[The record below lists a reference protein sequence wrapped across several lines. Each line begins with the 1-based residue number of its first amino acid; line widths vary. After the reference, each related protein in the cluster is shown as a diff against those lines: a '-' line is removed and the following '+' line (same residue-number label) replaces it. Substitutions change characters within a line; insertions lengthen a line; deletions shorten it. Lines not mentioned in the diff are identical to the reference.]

1 MQRLARRLMP
11 ALLVGFVAAATLA
24 ACGASERSGFD
35 GASGGASS
43 GSASSGDLG
52 GGPGVTADDTLT
64 IDPPETLLEVGDG
77 KPPVTASLK
86 AFVVKKDG
94 TKLDVTAAAKFY
106 VDDPPGAAYGSF
118 AGPVFT
124 PGPSGAGRMVIH
136 AKYQSL
142 LGDAVM
148 KLRLTK
154 TVVVSG
160 APADAPSKFAGA
172 ADPNRK
178 PAFVYPADGVMVPPN
193 TNELEWQFQ
202 PGAGNDLFELAVKG
216 SMLDLKVY
224 FPCATKIGAAC
235 GWTPDTSVWTMLAG
249 GGRGDDPLTTTLRGT
264 AAAGGGVGTSA
275 AQAISFGE
283 EDILGGLYYWNA
295 GAGATMRYEFGK
307 SGQKAETWMNAPKA
321 GALQCVGCHVLSRDG
336 ERVAL
341 GLDIP
346 GPAAFKVFDVATRT
360 PVYAKGGAAGGAGA
374 NFFTFSPDR
383 AQLVASNGV
392 TMTLQDA
399 ANGAPVQA
407 DMGQGAMPDWSPD
420 AKTIVFAKSKTSPPC
435 FGAICTA
442 TGVVEASLYTMTKGA
457 GPWGNPTVL
466 VPASGQ
472 NNYYPAFAP
481 DGAWVL
487 FNRASVGK
495 NAQNEEKS
503 SYDAP
508 DASLWVVKATGG
520 APVALA
526 KAGSPNGD
534 SWPKWMP
541 REQAW
546 RGKKL
551 MWMTFASRRAYGLR
565 QEAGKNAQIWM
576 AAFDPEAAAQGKDGS
591 FAAFRLPFQE
601 LGSGNHI
608 AQWVT
613 RVVRKGCTDAAMCE
627 GGEICKDGACMPNIK

>member
-1 MQRLARRLMP
+1 MSLSLGLALAG
-11 ALLVGFVAAATLA
+11 ALAAA
-24 ACGASERSGFD
+24 ACGSSERSGF
-35 GASGGASS
+35 GSS
-43 GSASSGDLG
+43 GSSNGGPGSSGDLG
-52 GGPGVTADDTLT
+52 GGPGVTSDDALALE
-64 IDPPETLLEVGDG
+64 PAETLLDVGDG
-77 KPPVTASLK
+77 KPPASADLK

-94 TKLDVTAAAKFY
+94 TRLDVTAAAKFY

-118 AGPVFT
+118 AGPRFT
-124 PGPSGAGRMVIH
+124 PGPSGAGRMVVH

-154 TVVVSG
+154 TVVAAG
-160 APADAPSKFAGA
+160 APADAPSKFGGA
-172 ADPNRK
+172 ADAARK
-178 PAFVYPADGVMVPPN
+178 PSFVYPADGVMVPPN

-202 PGAGNDLFELAVKG
+202 PGAGNDLFELSVKG
-216 SMLDLKVY
+216 SMLDLRVY
-224 FPCATKIGAAC
+224 FACNTKIGAGC
-235 GWTPDTSVWTMLAG
+235 GWTPDPSVWAMMSG
-249 GGRGDDPLTTTLRGT
+249 GGRGDDPLTTTMRG
-264 AAAGGGVGTSA
+264 ASAAGGSVGTSA

-307 SGQKAETWMNAPKA
+307 SGQTAETWMNAPKA
-321 GALQCVGCHVLSRDG
+321 GAATCVGCHVLSRDG

-360 PVYAKGGAAGGAGA
+360 PLYAKGGAAGGSGA

-383 AQLVASNGV
+383 AQLLASNGV

-399 ANGAPVQA
+399 ANGNALQA

-420 AKTIVFAKSKTSPPC
+420 GKAIVFAKSKTPPPC
-435 FGAICTA
+435 FGVICSS
-442 TGVVEASLYTMTKGA
+442 TGVVEASLFAMTKGS

-466 VPASGQ
+466 VPSSGQ
-472 NNYYPAFAP
+472 NNFYPAYAP

-495 NAQNEEKS
+495 DVVKNEEKS

-508 DASLWVVKATGG
+508 DASLWTVKASGG
-520 APVALA
+520 APIALA

-551 MWMTFASRRAYGLR
+551 MWFTFSSRRAYGLR

-576 AAFDPEAAAQGKDGS
+576 AAFDPSATAESKDGS

-601 LGSGNHI
+601 LGSGNHT

-613 RVVRKGCTDAAMCE
+613 KVVRKGCTDAAACE
-627 GGEICKDGACMPNIK
+627 GGEICQDGACRPLVK